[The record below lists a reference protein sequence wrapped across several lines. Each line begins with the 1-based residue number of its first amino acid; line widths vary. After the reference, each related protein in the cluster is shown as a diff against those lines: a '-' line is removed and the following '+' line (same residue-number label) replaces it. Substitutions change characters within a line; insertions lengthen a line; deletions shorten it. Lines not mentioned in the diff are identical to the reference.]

1 MRAGGSG
8 PCGSAVLQS
17 GSADDLTQKRGG
29 GGERKKKKKTWP
41 KHPGALTRDV
51 VPGYRDRAHGGRHRH
66 ARAEK
71 EKATESRAERARPA
85 MFHASVL
92 HVRAG

>member
-8 PCGSAVLQS
+8 PCESAVLQS
-17 GSADDLTQKRGG
+17 GSVDDLTLKGG
-29 GGERKKKKKTWP
+29 GGDREKKKKTWL

-51 VPGYRDRAHGGRHRH
+51 MPGYRDVAHGGRHRH

-85 MFHASVL
+85 MFHASAL